1 MASDKRKEF
10 LNLGILGSDAGVP
23 ERRNFRA
30 IKTDYV
36 GSPDYNARFFETF
49 PTAWASAYAFRKAL
63 AAEKQTDEGA
73 VAFDDALTLAK
84 TEEWI
89 CIFLLHYWG
98 VIKLVEYKQDELMA
112 DYDHDLWMA
121 LSGTYPSSRAGN
133 LAAVYL
139 LETNEATVVSAYYP
153 EVMFFPSR
161 NRELWSR
168 DKALSGLLD
177 KTQQLSWEQCRKSL
191 LTNEKKASE
200 FHAHLLRIAQLLPS
214 PIFKA
219 RVAAFCKQHL
229 TGDVELSGTLD
240 PEPMKWEIPGN
251 MPPSVEELLTR
262 YPLRKAN
269 RGGGFTYFLVSGMP
283 QLMPWMTAATLS
295 GCSPIDYRKTGDLE
309 ITVRFG
315 KKQIPCK
322 LDDKDG
328 IILLKD
334 LFLSESP
341 YWCKVPRANDFYTT
355 RLRSLHRIELRDP
368 MLRQEE
374 FALCL
379 APITRE
385 FLEHFPQVFENLK
398 GLTATPDL
406 QRPKV
411 DWTLPILGY
420 EVRWQTSPVGQ
431 SEMPNTTL
439 AIWPPRVSEKWRLY
453 VAYGTGNK
461 DTSGRWHL
469 IDEQGSQG
477 YPVELGT
484 DEYVSVLQRPGT
496 ANRPKAMLFT
506 DNNDKERGVL
516 FLSDFPEQTVDS
528 GQQGAASLA
537 VDFGT
542 SNTCLAFKREGRAEI
557 LKFKLSPEML
567 WGELS
572 KVENP
577 GFVPFK
583 WAGSKGFF
591 PTILLSRRS
600 AAQLEELKP
609 EEIQVEHLF
618 KVDIPGLH
626 RDIEEGLAGGF
637 KDWETHFNMKWD
649 LGIQAPWRSLFLGL
663 TLLYAH
669 AERFFAG
676 VQGLKFDRYLFT
688 FPLAFSDTD
697 RQSFH
702 DEARKTISKIRQ
714 FCYGTDPA
722 SDVFQYEDKIDEST
736 AIAKAARKP
745 ASASRL
751 DIFVD
756 VGGGTADIAIR
767 NGERFLVLDSI
778 KVAGNTFFHFA
789 KRNFNEDLVG
799 AAQFRKHLGRMLLD
813 SRNEF
818 SATDF
823 DLDFGILY
831 SALINRHDDN
841 KFRQLEG
848 KVLKDGMG
856 VSSFQRYRTKLLFRH
871 VIAYAL
877 LQACAAVAAEDLTL
891 EDGITL
897 ILGGNAWGLMMF
909 AEFGRRSDQFI
920 AEAAGILRLLQKQM
934 AESVP
939 AEKQPYLAAL
949 KITGIELLNENDL
962 SQAKTD
968 VAVGA
973 LLADGSARTGKGGAR
988 PYAGI
993 TLRGLKINEFDPATI
1008 AWYDR
1013 WGFEELVQKFGP
1025 MDKIRSLTFE
1035 QPKGLGKPLDPALS
1049 IFTCLGNTSS
1059 NNVDNMPE
1067 ATWRDMNGEL
1077 CAQVTSTEGNRL
1089 AVTPINFFMSQILY
1103 PEDEQR
1109 DFLDILAEENG
1120 DFKSDRK

>member
-1 MASDKRKEF
+1 MANDKRKEF
-10 LNLGILGSDAGVP
+10 LNLGILGGDAGVP
-23 ERRNFRA
+23 ERRSFRP
-30 IKTDYV
+30 IKTDYI

-63 AAEKQTDEGA
+63 AAEKQTDQGT
-73 VAFDDALTLAK
+73 VVIDDIATLAT
-84 TEEWI
+84 TEEWV

-98 VIKLVEYKQDELMA
+98 VVKLIEYKQDELMA
-112 DYDHDLWMA
+112 EYDHDLWVA
-121 LSGTYPSSRAGN
+121 LSGTYPSARAGSLN
-133 LAAVYL
+133 AIYL
-139 LETNEATVVSAYYP
+139 LETNEGTVVSAYYP
-153 EVMFFPSR
+153 EVIFFPSR
-161 NRELWSR
+161 NRTPWAK
-168 DKALSGLLD
+168 DKALSGLLA
-177 KTQQLSWEQCRKSL
+177 KTQLSWEQCRKSL
-191 LTNEKKASE
+191 LTNDKKEAD
-200 FHAHLLRIAQLLPS
+200 FHAHLLRVAELLPGKT
-214 PIFKA
+214 FKD
-219 RVAAFCKQHL
+219 RIINFCQQQF
-229 TGDVELSGTLD
+229 TDDVEMSGTLD
-240 PEPMKWEIPGN
+240 LDPMKWEIPGN
-251 MPPSVEELLTR
+251 MPPSDEELLTR
-262 YPLRKAN
+262 YPLRKSN
-269 RGGGFTYFLVSGMP
+269 RSGGFTYFLVTGMP
-283 QLMPWMTAATLS
+283 QLMPWMTSATLS
-295 GCSPIDYRKTGDLE
+295 GCSPVDYRKTGDLE
-309 ITVRFG
+309 ITVKFG
-315 KKQIPCK
+315 KKQIACK
-322 LDDKDG
+322 LDDKDN
-328 IILLKD
+328 IKLLKD

-341 YWCKVPRANDFYTT
+341 YWCKVPRANDFYSTK
-355 RLRSLHRIELRDP
+355 LRSLHRVELRDP
-368 MLRQEE
+368 VLKQEE

-379 APITRE
+379 APIKRE

-398 GLTATPDL
+398 GVSATPDL

-411 DWTLPILGY
+411 EWTFPILGY
-420 EVRWQTSPVGQ
+420 EVRWLTSPVGQ
-431 SEMPNTTL
+431 SEMPNTRL

-453 VAYGTGNK
+453 AAYGTGNK
-461 DTSGRWHL
+461 DASGRWHL

-477 YPVELGT
+477 NAIELGT
-484 DEYVSVLQRPGT
+484 DEYMSVLQRPGT

-516 FLSDFPEQTVDS
+516 FMSDFPEQAVDS
-528 GQQGAASLA
+528 GQQAAANLA

-542 SNTCLAFKREGRAEI
+542 SNTCLAYKREARAEI

-567 WGELS
+567 WGELP

-600 AAQLEELKP
+600 ATQLEELKP
-609 EEIQVEHLF
+609 DEIQLEHLF

-669 AERFFAG
+669 AETFFNGA
-676 VQGLKFDRYLFT
+676 QGIKFSKYLFT

-702 DEARKTISKIRQ
+702 DEAKKTISKIRQ

-751 DIFVD
+751 DVFVD
-756 VGGGTADIAIR
+756 VGGGTADIAVR

-778 KVAGNTFFHFA
+778 KVAGNTFFRFA
-789 KRNFNEDLVG
+789 KRNFDEDLAG
-799 AAQFRKHLGRMLLD
+799 AAQFRKHLGLLLLD
-813 SRNEF
+813 AKGEF
-818 SATDF
+818 SAANF

-831 SALINRHDDN
+831 SALINRHADD

-848 KVLKDGMG
+848 KVIKDGMG

-877 LQACAAVAAEDLTL
+877 LQACAAVAAEELTL

-897 ILGGNAWGLMMF
+897 ILGGNAWGLLMF
-909 AEFGRRSDQFI
+909 GEFGRRSDQFI

-934 AESVP
+934 AESLP
-939 AEKQPYLAAL
+939 PNKQPYLAAL
-949 KITGIELLNENDL
+949 EVTGMELLNESDL
-962 SQAKTD
+962 SRAKTD

-973 LLADGSARTGKGGAR
+973 LSADGSTRAGKGGAR
-988 PYAGI
+988 PYTGS
-993 TLRGLKINEFDPATI
+993 TLRGLQINNFEPATI
-1008 AWYDR
+1008 TWHDR
-1013 WGFEELVQKFGP
+1013 WGFEELAQKFGP

-1035 QPKGLGKPLDPALS
+1035 QPKGLRKPLDPALTV
-1049 IFTCLGNTSS
+1049 FTCLGNTSR
-1059 NNVDNMPE
+1059 NDVDNMPE
-1067 ATWRDMNGEL
+1067 TTWRDMNGEL
-1077 CAQVTSTEGNRL
+1077 CQNVTSTEGNRL
-1089 AVTPINFFMSQILY
+1089 AVAPIFFISKILY

-1120 DFKSDRK
+1120 DFKSDRR